1 MEEEQDALARTMKL
15 PSHPPCSPQRHE
27 PPRASSAVAAMEA
40 VRAHDGRVWKA
51 VAAAR
56 FSRACEQVEEA
67 VQASPAWAAQSASPR
82 VLLEEEGEVLS
93 ASEAVSEAVLEE
105 EPSVWGGPTYLKGAW
120 SGTVLPRERRDSGR
134 KVLE

>member
-1 MEEEQDALARTMKL
+1 MARTMKL

-51 VAAAR
+51 VVAAR

-93 ASEAVSEAVLEE
+93 ASEVVSEAVSEE
-105 EPSVWGGPTYLKGAW
+105 VPSVWGGPTHLKGAW
-120 SGTVLPRERRDSGR
+120 SGTVLPRERRDLSL